1 MPHNRHEPQI
11 RRLDSRAADFQTR
24 FAEFLTDKREVAVD
38 VNQAVAEILAQV
50 QSRGDE
56 AVLDYTRKFDRVD
69 YDIGNLRLPG
79 AELDQAMASVPSEQ
93 IQALGHAHARI
104 TAYHQRQLPHD
115 DRFTDASGI
124 ELGHRWTA
132 VAAVGMYVPGGLAAY
147 PSTVL
152 MNAIPAKVAG
162 VPRIAMTVPTP
173 DGQLNPLVLAAA
185 RIAGVEEIY
194 RIGGAQ
200 AIAALAYGTDG
211 IAPVDK
217 IVGPGNAYV
226 AAAKRQVFGAVGI
239 DMVAGPS
246 EILVLADKDND
257 PSWIA
262 ADLLSQAEHD
272 SAAQSILM
280 TDDGDF
286 ADRVVDAVRVQLSD
300 LPKAEIAAA
309 SWARYGCVIIARDW
323 DEAAALVDRIAP
335 EHLAIALADC
345 EAMLARVRNAGS
357 IFLGAHTPEP
367 IGDYIA
373 GPNHVLPT
381 ARGARYSSGLSVLDF
396 MKRSS
401 IIRCDVDGLAQ
412 LGPDAM
418 ILAEAEG
425 LSAHARA
432 IGLRLQ
438 DDDGRD

>member
-1 MPHNRHEPQI
+1 MPRKPQSL
-11 RRLDSRAADFQTR
+11 RLDSREADFEAR
-24 FAEFLTDKREVAVD
+24 FAAFLADKREVAVD
-38 VNQAVAEILAQV
+38 VNQSVAEILAQV
-50 QSRGDE
+50 RSRGDD
-56 AVLDYTRKFDRVD
+56 AVLDYSRKFDRVD
-69 YDIGNLRLPG
+69 YGVQDLRLG
-79 AELDQAMASVPSEQ
+79 DADLDRAMASVPGEQ
-93 IQALGHAHARI
+93 IKALNHAHDRI

-115 DRFTDASGI
+115 DRYTDADGI

-147 PSTVL
+147 PSSVL
-152 MNAIPAKVAG
+152 MNAVPAKVAG
-162 VPRIAMTVPTP
+162 VPRLAMAVPSP

-185 RIAGVEEIY
+185 RIAGVDEIY
-194 RIGGAQ
+194 RMGGAQ
-200 AIAALAYGTDG
+200 AIAALAYGTQA
-211 IAPVDK
+211 ITAVDK

-226 AAAKRQVFGAVGI
+226 AAAKRQVFGTVGI
-239 DMVAGPS
+239 EMIAGPS
-246 EILVLADKDND
+246 EILVLADKDNQ

-272 SAAQSILM
+272 SAAQAILM
-280 TDDGDF
+280 TDDAAF
-286 ADRVVDAVRVQLSD
+286 AEGVVAAVADHLRS
-300 LPKAEIAAA
+300 LPRAEIATA
-309 SWARYGCVIIARDW
+309 SWQRYGCVIIVRDW
-323 DEAAALVDRIAP
+323 EEAAGLVDRIAP

-345 EAMLARVRNAGS
+345 EGMLARVRNAGS

-381 ARGARYSSGLSVLDF
+381 ARGARFSSGLSVLDF

-401 IIRCDVDGLAQ
+401 IIRCDAAGLAH

-432 IGLRLQ
+432 IDLRLRDQ
-438 DDDGRD
+438 DPQD

>member
-1 MPHNRHEPQI
+1 MARKPEI
-11 RRLDSRAADFQTR
+11 LRLDSRAADFSAG
-24 FAEFLTDKREVAVD
+24 FAAFLADKRETAAD
-38 VNQAVAEILAQV
+38 VNQQVAEILAQV
-50 QSRGDE
+50 RDRGDE

-69 YDIGNLRLPG
+69 YGAADLRLP
-79 AELDQAMASVPSEQ
+79 AAALDKAMADVPSEQ

-104 TAYHQRQLPHD
+104 TAYHQRQLPKD
-115 DRFTDASGI
+115 DRFTDATGI

-132 VAAVGMYVPGGLAAY
+132 VAAAGLYVPGGLAAY
-147 PSTVL
+147 PSSVL
-152 MNAIPAKVAG
+152 MNAVPAKVAG
-162 VPRIAMTVPTP
+162 VPRLAMAVPCP

-185 RIAGVEEIY
+185 RIAGVDEIY
-194 RIGGAQ
+194 RVGGAQ
-200 AIAALAYGTDG
+200 AIAALAYGTET

-226 AAAKRQVFGAVGI
+226 ATAKRQVFGTVGI
-239 DMVAGPS
+239 EMIAGPS

-257 PSWIA
+257 PDWIA

-272 SAAQSILM
+272 AAAQSILM
-280 TDDGDF
+280 TDDAAF
-286 ADRVVDAVRVQLSD
+286 ADRVLEAVSEQLRD
-300 LPKAEIAAA
+300 LPKVDIAAA
-309 SWARYGCVIIARDW
+309 SWERYGCVIIVQNW
-323 DEAAALVDRIAP
+323 EEAAGLVDRIAP
-335 EHLAIALADC
+335 EHLAIALADN

-357 IFLGAHTPEP
+357 IFLGPHTPEP

-381 ARGARYSSGLSVLDF
+381 ARGARFSSGLSVLDF

-401 IIRCDVDGLAQ
+401 IIRCDAHGLAQ

-432 IGLRLQ
+432 IAARLQ
-438 DDDGRD
+438 SNDEPD